1 MTREEK
7 LERYVQKV
15 VDDMDFNTMYECV
28 YDFIYEDLKDVSDKE
43 VDRRYKEYFNE

>member
-7 LERYVQKV
+7 LERYVQRV

-28 YDFIYEDLKDVSDKE
+28 YDFIYEDLKGASDKDI
-43 VDRRYKEYFNE
+43 DRRYKEYFNE